1 MKLLTII
8 FLVFGF
14 NTFAQTQNDEQKS
27 NADSTIQEIAIIKT
41 SFVVSKKGKI
51 KNIQILEITC
61 ETCDKTKKE
70 KYIKTVKKI
79 LQKVPD
85 LEKTDENGKP
95 KEVKYILPVKL
106 ILE

>member
-1 MKLLTII
+1 MLKY
-8 FLVFGF
+8 
-14 NTFAQTQNDEQKS
+14 
-27 NADSTIQEIAIIKT
+27 
-41 SFVVSKKGKI
+41 KKGKI
-51 KNIQILEITC
+51 KNIEILEITC
-61 ETCDKTKKE
+61 ESCNKNEKE
-70 KYIKTVKKI
+70 KYIKTVREV

>member
-8 FLVFGF
+8 FLLFGF
-14 NTFAQTQNDEQKS
+14 SCFSQTQNEEQKL
-27 NADSTIQEIAIIKT
+27 NTDSTNQEVALIKT

-61 ETCDKTKKE
+61 ETCVKNEKE
-70 KYIKTVKKI
+70 KYIKTVREV
-79 LQKVPD
+79 LQKVPN

-95 KEVKYILPVKL
+95 KDVKYILPIKI